1 MGKITLGV
9 ICLIL
14 LNVYS
19 YSRWWCNY
27 SDNAFDGKITIKD
40 CIASGAEFFLDSYS
54 NTLLFMKKTES
65 SSFEDLN
72 YEELGTILDRALSSM
87 NLANE
92 AYVELKQAADHTPYN
107 PVVINA
113 LRNYNYDNFRES
125 TPVNDAVF
133 TEVKM
138 YLLNGDIRGVY
149 GKILADTDNIVN
161 LLKKVK
167 SSVDEGKFP
176 SLNDVWNLNQA
187 FFNTL
192 LFGGYV
198 AKVFHEL

>member
-27 SDNAFDGKITIKD
+27 SDNAFDGKITIQD
-40 CIASGAEFFLDSYS
+40 YIASGAEYFFDSYS
-54 NTLLFMKKTES
+54 NTILFMKKTES

-72 YEELGTILDRALSSM
+72 YEELGTILDRALNSM

-113 LRNYNYDNFRES
+113 LKNYNFDGFQES
-125 TPVNDAVF
+125 TPVNAEIF

-149 GKILADTDNIVN
+149 GKILADTDNLII
-161 LLKKVK
+161 LIKKVK
-167 SSVDEGKFP
+167 ASVVERKFP
-176 SLNDVWNLNQA
+176 PLTDVWNLNQA
-187 FFNTL
+187 FSNTL

-198 AKVFHEL
+198 SRLFHEL